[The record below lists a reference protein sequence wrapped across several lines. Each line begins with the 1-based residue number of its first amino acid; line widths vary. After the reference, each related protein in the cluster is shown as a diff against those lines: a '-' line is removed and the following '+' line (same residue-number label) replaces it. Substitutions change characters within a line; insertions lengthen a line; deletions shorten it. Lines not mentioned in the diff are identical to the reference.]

1 MAPKEGGRGVGG
13 FVSVFL
19 RRLDGSMPGSSSQKH
34 PWETLWHS
42 LSAFQVC
49 KRKDHINLNTA
60 SKKNFG
66 DRVAGCFGGSD
77 VGNTFCSLACVS
89 TLKCPTFWESEPG
102 DSGFQMLKVCA
113 CVCVYSLYLCVCVCV

>member
-1 MAPKEGGRGVGG
+1 M
-13 FVSVFL
+13 FL

-60 SKKNFG
+60 SKKNLG
-66 DRVAGCFGGSD
+66 ARVAGCFGGSD
-77 VGNTFCSLACVS
+77 VGNTFCSLAYVS
-89 TLKCPTFWESEPG
+89 TLKCPTFWESEQG

-113 CVCVYSLYLCVCVCV
+113 CMCVYSLYLCVCVRVSVQFRD